1 MVNQDVILPTDVEN
15 VLPIP
20 KTALQA
26 DTVAV
31 PQENRFQTDKSLLEM
46 VDDAEANLICNALDA
61 NSWNIKRTAE
71 QLKIERS
78 NFYKKLE
85 KFNIKRP
92 DDL

>member
-20 KTALQA
+20 KIAPQP

-46 VDDAEANLICNALDA
+46 VDDAEADLIRNALDA

-92 DDL
+92 DDQ

>member
-1 MVNQDVILPTDVEN
+1 MSSYLTDVEN

-20 KTALQA
+20 KTASQP

-31 PQENRFQTDKSLLEM
+31 AQEKRFQTDKSLLEM
-46 VDDAEANLICNALDA
+46 VDDAEADLIRNALDA

-92 DDL
+92 DDV